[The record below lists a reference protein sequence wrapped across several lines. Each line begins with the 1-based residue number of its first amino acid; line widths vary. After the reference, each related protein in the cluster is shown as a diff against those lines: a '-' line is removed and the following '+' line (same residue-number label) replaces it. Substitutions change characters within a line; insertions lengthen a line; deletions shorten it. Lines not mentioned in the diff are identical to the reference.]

1 MSWLSKALKG
11 NALKIGTFILG
22 SKFAGE
28 YFFGETSYTPFG
40 DATYK
45 GGNFFGDA
53 LAKAGITPFKETA
66 VGKSFLGDAI
76 ELFRPGESKSSLVS
90 AATQM
95 AGSGLKMPQ
104 APEYGLNVGTQ
115 SFRSGQAFQA
125 GSTQMMSVGRGGAI
139 TAALG
144 REGTQQYL
152 ARKVAGL
159 RLPTGSSLPSPN
171 VTTSGSIQTT
181 SSRSRSYKKLT
192 G

>member
-1 MSWLSKALKG
+1 MGWLSKALKG
-11 NALKIGTFILG
+11 NALKIGTVILG

-76 ELFRPGESKSSLVS
+76 ELFRPGESKSSLMS

-152 ARKVAGL
+152 AKKVAGL
-159 RLPTGSSLPSPN
+159 RLPAASSLPTPMAASGAIS
-171 VTTSGSIQTT
+171 TSAGR
-181 SSRSRSYKKLT
+181 RSAYKKLT